1 MVPRLLRCYC
11 TWKALPDTRELVS
24 FLAQIYDA
32 GDFTLLCSEAN
43 RCGERWAG
51 GDFLS
56 VDRVVVWSNEG
67 KGYLYKLPTK

>member
-1 MVPRLLRCYC
+1 MTLKGCDKQPMCEPIVGMVNSTFLL
-11 TWKALPDTRELVS
+11 
-24 FLAQIYDA
+24 QIYDA
-32 GDFTLLCSEAN
+32 GDFTLLCSESN